1 MTPNAGLSGAKLCA
15 AVGSHKWRAHNDEIV
30 WCVECGAT
38 EKILTQRDR
47 QIESLLADNVRLQET
62 ADHHLTKWTNAEVDC
77 DQLRARIGELEQAL
91 NQSF

>member
-47 QIESLLADNVRLQET
+47 QIESLLADNVRLS
-62 ADHHLTKWTNAEVDC
+62 
-77 DQLRARIGELEQAL
+77 GELEHDRREWNIAVQEL
-91 NQSF
+91 GDCRERIVG